1 MWVLW
6 QSCWGRGEAWAPRG
20 CMWPCNPLPLPPLR
34 PLPGGARAAPQGPP
48 SRLQQR
54 ALHLRHDAT
63 HGADHGAWHVR
74 KIFQLLALPCASLG
88 LWYCCRWWA
97 DCYCCAFGSVRSSV
111 NMSLRYAIMLCTV
124 STIDSEFCHLCVCGW
139 QSSWLSVNKLL
150 VLLFFFISPPAR
162 GCDVMKFL

>member
-74 KIFQLLALPCASLG
+74 YSSSCPLPCASLG
-88 LWYCCRWWA
+88 LWYCYRWWVV
-97 DCYCCAFGSVRSSV
+97 CYCCVIVRKYEFEICDHV
-111 NMSLRYAIMLCTV
+111 VHCTDC
-124 STIDSEFCHLCVCGW
+124 IDSEFCHLCVCGW